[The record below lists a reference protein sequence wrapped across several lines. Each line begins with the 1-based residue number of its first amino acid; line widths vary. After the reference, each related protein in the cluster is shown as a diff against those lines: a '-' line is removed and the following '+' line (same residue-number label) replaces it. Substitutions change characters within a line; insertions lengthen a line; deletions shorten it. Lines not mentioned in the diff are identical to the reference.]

1 MLLVIIP
8 AQQREEGEN
17 GVLKYSFTFPL
28 KKKKTAL
35 WIFEFSPIC
44 GMHHAFVPNSSSH
57 HHRAVKSAFLLIKVK
72 LITQAPEMGWVHVRQ
87 RHTPQGHSVA

>member
-1 MLLVIIP
+1 
-8 AQQREEGEN
+8 
-17 GVLKYSFTFPL
+17 
-28 KKKKTAL
+28 
-35 WIFEFSPIC
+35 
-44 GMHHAFVPNSSSH
+44 MHHAFVPNSSSH